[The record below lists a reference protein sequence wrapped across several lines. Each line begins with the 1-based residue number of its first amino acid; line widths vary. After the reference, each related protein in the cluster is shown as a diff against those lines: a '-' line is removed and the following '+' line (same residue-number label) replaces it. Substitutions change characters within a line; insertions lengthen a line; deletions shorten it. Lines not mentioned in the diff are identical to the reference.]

1 MKKNTRMNFTTPCI
15 WQYML
20 EVVNH
25 VPSAL
30 LNNCDIGSVYVAN
43 VSIRILLQ
51 HFFCVTKKRK
61 KCPKPQWAKIKL

>member
-20 EVVNH
+20 EVVSH

-51 HFFCVTKKRK
+51 HFFCVTKKSQETSK
-61 KCPKPQWAKIKL
+61 APMGKD

>member
-51 HFFCVTKKRK
+51 HFFCVTKKSQEMSK
-61 KCPKPQWAKIKL
+61 APMGKD